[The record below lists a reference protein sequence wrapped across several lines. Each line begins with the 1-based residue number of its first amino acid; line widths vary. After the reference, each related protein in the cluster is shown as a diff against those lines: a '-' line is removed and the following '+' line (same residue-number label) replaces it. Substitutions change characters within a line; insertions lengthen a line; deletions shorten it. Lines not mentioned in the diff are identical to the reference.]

1 MSADFKY
8 GLKKCL
14 RLLYQKLWAFYVLKF
29 IKFTKLRPIFH
40 CENSSKINMQKF
52 TEGVSAPLKVPK
64 VSRKFNHENRVL
76 SIIPSEILKIQ
87 RNLQNICSGQ
97 KNGFWL
103 QKLKKYLT
111 SKNGLQLALSPVV
124 FEIWAIL

>member
-1 MSADFKY
+1 
-8 GLKKCL
+8 
-14 RLLYQKLWAFYVLKF
+14 
-29 IKFTKLRPIFH
+29 
-40 CENSSKINMQKF
+40 MQKF

-124 FEIWAIL
+124 FKI